1 LTEERKCC
9 LAVTYEILPGQ
20 GDRDRP
26 KCRSEPLALSTP
38 PTDRA
43 RRHSGGRPSH
53 DEAIKRDERLI
64 AIAASMFMERGFEGT
79 SIDAVA
85 EAAGVGKATL
95 YARYKDKGELFAA
108 VLQRKI
114 DRWLAQNEAGEET
127 TGSVEDVLLAL
138 ARRTIAGALTPE
150 AVAINR
156 IVMAESARFPN
167 LAKRMHEHGWQR
179 SNAAV
184 AALLDRFAKAGQ
196 IEVEDTIVAAD
207 LFLSLIIGRQTRMA
221 MLGIETDPEQVDQRV
236 QAAVKLFLDGV
247 RSRARG

>member
-1 LTEERKCC
+1 
-9 LAVTYEILPGQ
+9 
-20 GDRDRP
+20 
-26 KCRSEPLALSTP
+26 LSIP
-38 PTDRA
+38 PPEKS

-85 EAAGVGKATL
+85 EAAGIGKATL

-114 DRWLAQNEAGEET
+114 DRWLAETETAEEAA
-127 TGSVEDVLLAL
+127 TGRIEDVLLAL

-150 AVAINR
+150 AVAISR
-156 IVMAESARFPN
+156 IVMAESARFPG
-167 LAKRMHEHGWQR
+167 LAKRMHEQGWQC

-184 AALLDRFAKAGQ
+184 AALLERFARAGQ

-207 LFLSLIIGRQTRMA
+207 LFLSLVIGRQTRMA
-221 MLGIETDPEQVDQRV
+221 MLGIETDPDQVDQRV
-236 QAAVKLFLDGV
+236 QAAVKLFLNGV
-247 RSRARG
+247 RPRAKG

>member
-1 LTEERKCC
+1 
-9 LAVTYEILPGQ
+9 
-20 GDRDRP
+20 
-26 KCRSEPLALSTP
+26 LSIP
-38 PTDRA
+38 PPEKS

-64 AIAASMFMERGFEGT
+64 AIAAAMFMERGFEGT

-114 DRWLAQNEAGEET
+114 DRWLSFNNPDQEAA

-138 ARRTIAGALTPE
+138 ARRTVTAALTPE
-150 AVAINR
+150 AVAISR
-156 IVMAESARFPN
+156 IVMAQSARFPS
-167 LAKRMHEHGWQR
+167 LAKLVHEQGWQC
-179 SNAAV
+179 SNVAV

-221 MLGIETDPEQVDQRV
+221 MLGIETDPAQVDQRV
-236 QAAVKLFLDGV
+236 QAAVKLFLNGV
-247 RSRARG
+247 RPRKRE

>member
-1 LTEERKCC
+1 MTGFHGNVR
-9 LAVTYEILPGQ
+9 IGQ
-20 GDRDRP
+20 GN
-26 KCRSEPLALSTP
+26 LSTP
-38 PTDRA
+38 PTDKS

-53 DEAIKRDERLI
+53 GDAIKRDERLI

-114 DRWLAQNEAGEET
+114 DRWLAENETAEEAA
-127 TGSVEDVLLAL
+127 TGRIEDVLLAL
-138 ARRTIAGALTPE
+138 ARRTIAGALMPE
-150 AVAINR
+150 AVAISR
-156 IVMAESARFPN
+156 IVMAESARFPG
-167 LAKRMHEHGWQR
+167 LAKRMHEQGWQC

-221 MLGIETDPEQVDQRV
+221 MLGIETDPDQVDQRV
-236 QAAVKLFLDGV
+236 QAAVKLFLNGV
-247 RSRARG
+247 RPRKRG

>member
-1 LTEERKCC
+1 
-9 LAVTYEILPGQ
+9 VT
-20 GDRDRP
+20 
-26 KCRSEPLALSTP
+26 TP
-38 PTDRA
+38 PTDKA
-43 RRHSGGRPSH
+43 RRRSGGRPSH
-53 DEAIKRDERLI
+53 DEALKRDERLI

-114 DRWLAQNEAGEET
+114 DCWLALNETAEEAAS
-127 TGSVEDVLLAL
+127 GRIDDVLLAL
-138 ARRTIAGALTPE
+138 ARRTIAGALAPE

-156 IVMAESARFPN
+156 IVMAESSRFPS
-167 LAKRMHEHGWQR
+167 LAKHMHEQGWQR

-196 IEVEDTIVAAD
+196 IEVDDTTVAAD

-236 QAAVKLFLDGV
+236 QAAVKLFLNGM
-247 RSRARG
+247 RPGAKG

>member
-1 LTEERKCC
+1 MTGFHGNVR
-9 LAVTYEILPGQ
+9 IGQ
-20 GDRDRP
+20 GN
-26 KCRSEPLALSTP
+26 LSTP
-38 PTDRA
+38 PTDKS

-53 DEAIKRDERLI
+53 GDAIKRDERLI

-114 DRWLAQNEAGEET
+114 DRWLAENETAEEAA
-127 TGSVEDVLLAL
+127 TGRIEDVLLAL

-150 AVAINR
+150 AVAISR
-156 IVMAESARFPN
+156 IVMAESARFPG
-167 LAKRMHEHGWQR
+167 LAKRMHEQGWQC
-179 SNAAV
+179 SNTAV
-184 AALLDRFAKAGQ
+184 ATLLDRFAKAGQ

-207 LFLSLIIGRQTRMA
+207 LFLSLVIGRQTRMA
-221 MLGIETDPEQVDQRV
+221 MLGIETDPDQVDQRV
-236 QAAVKLFLDGV
+236 QAAVKLFLNGV
-247 RSRARG
+247 RPRAKG

>member
-1 LTEERKCC
+1 
-9 LAVTYEILPGQ
+9 VT
-20 GDRDRP
+20 
-26 KCRSEPLALSTP
+26 TP
-38 PTDRA
+38 PTDKA
-43 RRHSGGRPSH
+43 RRRSGGRPSH
-53 DEAIKRDERLI
+53 DEALKRDERLI

-114 DRWLAQNEAGEET
+114 DCWLALNETAEEAAS
-127 TGSVEDVLLAL
+127 GRIDDVLLAL
-138 ARRTIAGALTPE
+138 ARRTIAGALAPE

-156 IVMAESARFPN
+156 IVMAESARFPS
-167 LAKRMHEHGWQR
+167 LAKHMHEQGWQR

-196 IEVEDTIVAAD
+196 IEVEDTTVAAD

-236 QAAVKLFLDGV
+236 QAAVRLFLNGM
-247 RSRARG
+247 RPGARG

>member
-1 LTEERKCC
+1 
-9 LAVTYEILPGQ
+9 VTYEILPGQ
-20 GDRDRP
+20 DDRGRR
-26 KCRSEPLALSTP
+26 KRGSEQLALTP
-38 PTDRA
+38 PIDKA

-114 DRWLAQNEAGEET
+114 DRWLALNETAEEA

-138 ARRTIAGALTPE
+138 ARRTVTAALTPE

-156 IVMAESARFPN
+156 IVMAQSARFPS
-167 LAKRMHEHGWQR
+167 LAKLVHEQGWQR

-196 IEVEDTIVAAD
+196 IDVTDSTVAAD
-207 LFLSLIIGRQTRMA
+207 LFLSLVIGRQTRMA

-247 RSRARG
+247 RLRGKE

>member
-1 LTEERKCC
+1 MKICPVWMTGIDESADRNIALT
-9 LAVTYEILPGQ
+9 
-20 GDRDRP
+20 
-26 KCRSEPLALSTP
+26 TP
-38 PTDRA
+38 PTDKA

-114 DRWLAQNEAGEET
+114 DRWLAQNETAEEA

-138 ARRTIAGALTPE
+138 ARRTVAGALTPE

-156 IVMAESARFPN
+156 IVMAQSARFPS
-167 LAKRMHEHGWQR
+167 LAKLVHEQGWQR

-184 AALLDRFAKAGQ
+184 AALLDRFARAGQ
-196 IEVEDTIVAAD
+196 IEVDDTAVAAD

-221 MLGIETDPEQVDQRV
+221 MLGIETDPEHVDQRV

-247 RSRARG
+247 RPRPKG

>member
-1 LTEERKCC
+1 MIGIDESADRNSSPLT
-9 LAVTYEILPGQ
+9 
-20 GDRDRP
+20 
-26 KCRSEPLALSTP
+26 TP
-38 PTDRA
+38 PTDKA

-114 DRWLAQNEAGEET
+114 DRWLAQNETAEEAA
-127 TGSVEDVLLAL
+127 TGRIEDVLLAL

-156 IVMAESARFPN
+156 IVMAELARFPT
-167 LAKRMHEHGWQR
+167 LAKLVHEQGWQR

-196 IEVEDTIVAAD
+196 IEVEDTTVAAD
-207 LFLSLIIGRQTRMA
+207 LFLSLVIGRQTRMA

-247 RSRARG
+247 RPRARARE

>member
-1 LTEERKCC
+1 LT
-9 LAVTYEILPGQ
+9 I
-20 GDRDRP
+20 
-26 KCRSEPLALSTP
+26 P
-38 PTDRA
+38 PTDKA

-114 DRWLAQNEAGEET
+114 DRWLSFNDPDHEAA

-138 ARRTIAGALTPE
+138 ARRTVTAALTPE

-156 IVMAESARFPN
+156 IVMAQSARFPS
-167 LAKRMHEHGWQR
+167 LAKLVHEQGWQR

-196 IEVEDTIVAAD
+196 IEVEDTTVAAD

-221 MLGIETDPEQVDQRV
+221 MLGIETDPEHVDQRV
-236 QAAVKLFLDGV
+236 QAAVRLFLDGV
-247 RSRARG
+247 RPRARK

>member
-1 LTEERKCC
+1 
-9 LAVTYEILPGQ
+9 VT
-20 GDRDRP
+20 D
-26 KCRSEPLALSTP
+26 P
-38 PTDRA
+38 PTDKT
-43 RRHSGGRPSH
+43 RRHSGGRPSQG
-53 DEAIKRDERLI
+53 EAIKRDARLI

-114 DRWLAQNEAGEET
+114 DLWLAQNETAEECAT
-127 TGSVEDVLLAL
+127 DRIEDVLLAL

-150 AVAINR
+150 AVAISR
-156 IVMAESARFPN
+156 IVMAESARFPG
-167 LAKRMHEHGWQR
+167 LAKRMHEQGWQC

-184 AALLDRFAKAGQ
+184 AELLDRFAKAGQ
-196 IEVEDTIVAAD
+196 IEMEDTTVAAD
-207 LFLSLIIGRQTRMA
+207 LFLSLVIGRQTRMA

-236 QAAVKLFLDGV
+236 QAAVKLFLNGV
-247 RSRARG
+247 RPRAGR

>member
-1 LTEERKCC
+1 
-9 LAVTYEILPGQ
+9 VI
-20 GDRDRP
+20 
-26 KCRSEPLALSTP
+26 TP
-38 PTDRA
+38 PSDKA

-114 DRWLAQNEAGEET
+114 DRWLALSETAEEAASGRI
-127 TGSVEDVLLAL
+127 EDVLLAL
-138 ARRTIAGALTPE
+138 ARRTVAAALTPD

-156 IVMAESARFPN
+156 IVMAQSARFPQ
-167 LAKRMHEHGWQR
+167 LAKLVHEQGWQR

-196 IEVEDTIVAAD
+196 IEVEDTSVAAD
-207 LFLSLIIGRQTRMA
+207 LFLSLVIGRQTRMA

-247 RSRARG
+247 RPREGR

>member
-1 LTEERKCC
+1 
-9 LAVTYEILPGQ
+9 
-20 GDRDRP
+20 
-26 KCRSEPLALSTP
+26 
-38 PTDRA
+38 
-43 RRHSGGRPSH
+43 
-53 DEAIKRDERLI
+53 
-64 AIAASMFMERGFEGT
+64 MFMERGFEGT

-114 DRWLAQNEAGEET
+114 DRWLAENETAEEAA
-127 TGSVEDVLLAL
+127 TGRIEDVLLAL
-138 ARRTIAGALTPE
+138 ARRTIAGALMPE
-150 AVAINR
+150 AVAISR
-156 IVMAESARFPN
+156 IVMAESARFPG
-167 LAKRMHEHGWQR
+167 LAKRMHEQGWQC

-221 MLGIETDPEQVDQRV
+221 MLGIETDPDQVDQRV
-236 QAAVKLFLDGV
+236 QAAVKLFLNGV
-247 RSRARG
+247 RPRANG

>member
-1 LTEERKCC
+1 L
-9 LAVTYEILPGQ
+9 
-20 GDRDRP
+20 
-26 KCRSEPLALSTP
+26 TP
-38 PTDRA
+38 PPPDKA

-114 DRWLAQNEAGEET
+114 DRWLSFNDPDEEAA
-127 TGSVEDVLLAL
+127 TGAVEDVLLAL
-138 ARRTIAGALTPE
+138 ARRTVTAALTPE

-156 IVMAESARFPN
+156 IVMAQSARFPS
-167 LAKRMHEHGWQR
+167 LAKLVHEQGWQR

-184 AALLDRFAKAGQ
+184 AALLDRFAKAGR
-196 IEVEDTIVAAD
+196 IEVEDTTVAAD
-207 LFLSLIIGRQTRMA
+207 LFLSLVIGRQTRMA

-247 RSRARG
+247 RPRAKG

>member
-1 LTEERKCC
+1 MPDK
-9 LAVTYEILPGQ
+9 
-20 GDRDRP
+20 
-26 KCRSEPLALSTP
+26 
-38 PTDRA
+38 A

-53 DEAIKRDERLI
+53 DEAMRRDERLI
-64 AIAASMFMERGFEGT
+64 EIAASMFMERGFEGT
-79 SIDAVA
+79 SVDAVA

-114 DRWLAQNEAGEET
+114 DRWLAENETAEEAA
-127 TGSVEDVLLAL
+127 TGRIEDVLLAL
-138 ARRTIAGALTPE
+138 ARRPIAGALMPE
-150 AVAINR
+150 AVAISR
-156 IVMAESARFPN
+156 IVMAESARFPG
-167 LAKRMHEHGWQR
+167 LAKRMHEQGWQC

-207 LFLSLIIGRQTRMA
+207 LFLSLVIGRQTRMA
-221 MLGIETDPEQVDQRV
+221 MLGIETDPDQVDQRV
-236 QAAVKLFLDGV
+236 QAAVKLFLNGV

>member
-1 LTEERKCC
+1 MKFCPV
-9 LAVTYEILPGQ
+9 AVTGFHGTRIGQ
-20 GDRDRP
+20 VA
-26 KCRSEPLALSTP
+26 LAIP
-38 PTDRA
+38 PTDKS

-64 AIAASMFMERGFEGT
+64 LIAAKMFMERGFEGT

-114 DRWLAQNEAGEET
+114 DRWLSFNDPDAEAA

-138 ARRTIAGALTPE
+138 ARRTVTAALTPE

-156 IVMAESARFPN
+156 IVMAQSARFPS
-167 LAKRMHEHGWQR
+167 LAKLVHEQGWQR
-179 SNAAV
+179 SNAAA

-196 IEVEDTIVAAD
+196 IEVEDSTVAAD
-207 LFLSLIIGRQTRMA
+207 LFLSLVIGRQTRMA

-236 QAAVKLFLDGV
+236 QAAVKLFLNGV
-247 RSRARG
+247 RPRAKG